1 MTPRTIPH
9 STIAALRELLLRMAH
24 DEAQAN
30 EDGAPRTLSDVRAAL
45 RGLCDDARDH
55 DVRAEQ
61 LVIAIK
67 EGWSALQGDHPR
79 TRAEGPDEAL
89 DRVISLCIDE
99 FYAERETR

>member
-1 MTPRTIPH
+1 
-9 STIAALRELLLRMAH
+9 MAH
-24 DEAQAN
+24 DEAQAST
-30 EDGAPRTLSDVRAAL
+30 DGALRTTSGVRDSL
-45 RGLCDDARDH
+45 RDLCDDARNH

-89 DRVISLCIDE
+89 DRVISLCIDA
-99 FYAERETR
+99 FYAERESR